1 MKREMFLWM
10 SVLLLM
16 IAGLSSCCCD
26 DESDLNSQDVVYE
39 SNPKTINGTWHLVSA
54 NYGFGR
60 TEKYQAGEISVTFN
74 EATKTMSIEDK
85 KNINFLKSGNYPYE
99 ITTEKRRIYT
109 YQWVDVE
116 NQVIVIHYSDEV
128 YGNRDVRYVYSFYDG
143 MLVLDGGM
151 ASDGPGYYFKKI
163 KDLSN

>member
-16 IAGLSSCCCD
+16 IAGLSSCCSD
-26 DESDLNSQDVVYE
+26 DESDLNSKDVVYE
-39 SNPKTINGTWHLVSA
+39 SNPKTINGTWYMVSA
-54 NYGFGR
+54 NYGFGG

-151 ASDGPGYYFKKI
+151 ASDGSGYYFKKI